1 VTQVKQRVDWVDYAK
16 GICIVLVVAMHSTL
30 GVEKAAGQL
39 SALHGFIDWARPF
52 RMPDF
57 FLISGLFLAS
67 RIDRPWRAFL
77 DTKVLHFAYF
87 YVLWMSIQFLTKGH
101 DIYLVSGLPGLVR
114 EYAMGF
120 VEPFGTLW
128 FIYILAVFFPLT
140 KALRAVPSGLVFAAA
155 AGLEMLHLQTG
166 HLLVDEFA
174 SRFVYFFTGY
184 WLAKTVFRLAD
195 AVDRLAPFEIFT
207 GLLVWAALNFI
218 FVSVGLSTLPGISLG
233 LGLVGA
239 MAVVSSGVLLS
250 KFRVAG
256 ALRYCGE
263 NSIVIYLAFFLFMA
277 TARSLL
283 LHYASDWGLSLIAG
297 LTTAAGVT
305 GPVLLFW
312 ATCNT
317 KLKFLFKRPQWAILG
332 ARLANEGKGWHSA
345 PHVREPA
352 PAFQPQAR
360 GSSLSH

>member
-1 VTQVKQRVDWVDYAK
+1 VTQAKQRIDWVDYAK

-30 GVEKAAGQL
+30 GVEKAASQL

-67 RIDRPWRAFL
+67 RIDRPWRSFL

-101 DIYLVSGLPGLVR
+101 DIYLLSGLTGLLR
-114 EYAMGF
+114 EYLLAF
-120 VEPFGTLW
+120 IEPFGTLW
-128 FIYILAVFFPLT
+128 FIYILAVFFPLA
-140 KALRAVPSGLVFAAA
+140 KALRAVPPWLVFAAA

-166 HLLVDEFA
+166 YLLIDEFA

-184 WLAKTVFRLAD
+184 WLAKYVFRLASG
-195 AVDRLAPFEIFT
+195 VDRLAPFEISA

-218 FVSVGLSTLPGISLG
+218 FVSAGFSALPGVSLG

-250 KFRVAG
+250 KFRAAK

-263 NSIVIYLAFFLFMA
+263 NSIIIYLAFFLFMA

-283 LHYASDWGLSLIAG
+283 LRYAPSLNLSLIAG
-297 LTTAAGVT
+297 LTTAAGVI
-305 GPVLLFW
+305 GPLLLFW
-312 ATCNT
+312 ATRKT
-317 KLKFLFKRPQWAILG
+317 KLSFLFKRPQWARLS

-352 PAFQPQAR
+352 QALQSQAR
-360 GSSLSH
+360 